1 MSQSNAD
8 LLLRSLEA
16 LERRAGVL
24 QDEPVSN
31 VVIWVDFRQAARS
44 ASRSDKTIP
53 CSAQYAEI
61 SSIKSDI

>member
-1 MSQSNAD
+1 MSLSNAD
-8 LLLRSLEA
+8 LLLRSLEK
-16 LERRAGVL
+16 LESERFGDRS
-24 QDEPVSN
+24 ESN
-31 VVIWVDFRQAARS
+31 VVYVNFRQAAS